1 MAPDPLSLPAI
12 HASHVGIWIAD
23 ASGRVQRV
31 GRGEAIAA
39 VIERGTTH
47 AQRIAKADLAT
58 LADEVLRLGIRPP
71 SLTIVGDVVS
81 LYPRLSWFQPEEPP
95 AASPLPHAG
104 CAVVHAPR
112 KA

>member
-39 VIERGTTH
+39 V
-47 AQRIAKADLAT
+47 
-58 LADEVLRLGIRPP
+58 
-71 SLTIVGDVVS
+71 
-81 LYPRLSWFQPEEPP
+81 
-95 AASPLPHAG
+95 AASSRDSQPATGPYL
-104 CAVVHAPR
+104 
-112 KA
+112 